1 MIFLELFLTFFKI
14 GLFTFGGGAAMIP
27 LIQQEALS
35 KAWLTESE
43 LLSFIAISESTP
55 GPIAVNMAT
64 FVGSSQG
71 ELLGG
76 PLFAALGSICA
87 TLGVIMPSFI
97 IILIIVSLFTKFAEY
112 KSVRT
117 VLTTIRPVV
126 VGMILAAGAYL
137 MLNAIGFS
145 NVNSVNLQPV
155 SIILTAAVAVIMFL
169 YKKIFK
175 KDIPVIQLICSSAV
189 LGIVTYAI
197 EKVSQMI

>member
-1 MIFLELFLTFFKI
+1 MIFLELFFTFFKI

-27 LIQQEALS
+27 LIQQEAIS

-71 ELLGG
+71 EIFGGG
-76 PLFAALGSICA
+76 PLWAALGAICA

-97 IILIIVSLFTKFAEY
+97 IILIIAKMFTKFAEY
-112 KSVRT
+112 KVVKT
-117 VLTTIRPVV
+117 ILATIRPLV
-126 VGMILAAGAYL
+126 VGMIIAAGAFL
-137 MLNAIGFS
+137 MVNAIGFI
-145 NVNSVNLQPV
+145 NVRSIDINIVN
-155 SIILTAAVAVIMFL
+155 IILTAIIALIMFL

-175 KDIPVIQLICSSAV
+175 KSIPVIQLICCAAV
-189 LGIVTYAI
+189 VGIGSYVVEKIAAI
-197 EKVSQMI
+197 